1 MMWFSRVVT
10 ISVGAMLLGAAMGAG
25 QFPRPGRK
33 TSTWHPPATY
43 HPSAKTSVDIGN
55 FYLKRKEYRGALSRF
70 KEAVKIDPDYAP
82 AYLGL
87 GKAYDKMGFKRDALE
102 DYQKY
107 LDNLDSE
114 KQADRA
120 RNVHRAMKRLQR
132 QIAGETAA
140 RIKSGYKPKPAPQS
154 N

>member
-1 MMWFSRVVT
+1 MC
-10 ISVGAMLLGAAMGAG
+10 AMLLGAALYAA
-25 QFPRPGRK
+25 QLPQPGRR
-33 TSTWHPPATY
+33 PPGWRVPSGY

-55 FYLKRKEYRGALSRF
+55 FYLRRKDYRGALSRF
-70 KEAVKIDPDYAP
+70 KEALKIDPGYAP

-87 GKAYDKMGFKRDALE
+87 GKAYDKTGFKRDALA

-114 KQADRA
+114 EQADRA
-120 RNVHRAMKRLQR
+120 RRVQRAINRLKLE
-132 QIAGETAA
+132 IADEKAA
-140 RIKSGYKPKPAPQS
+140 KTRSGWKPQPAPET